1 MLFGQSVF
9 QSVLERLKA
18 EDETDEDA
26 EAPAAHR
33 VPGLG
38 TGLAFDVMAFDVMA
52 LDVMEG
58 VSAASQRVGQ
68 AYFDNLELD
77 PAAAIAEE
85 PAPLPEPK
93 AVMPDHLARIAPEEI
108 AAELAIAAADTQQT
122 LNEKR
127 RAFAK
132 TNHPD
137 GVAQPFRDNANRR
150 MMIANLLID
159 EAMRRLP
166 HS

>member
-1 MLFGQSVF
+1 MLFGQSIF

-18 EDETDEDA
+18 EDEAAGEA
-26 EAPAAHR
+26 EEPVAHR
-33 VPGLG
+33 VSGLS
-38 TGLAFDVMAFDVMA
+38 TGLAF
-52 LDVMEG
+52 DVMEG
-58 VSAASQRVGQ
+58 VSAASQRVGE
-68 AYFDNLELD
+68 AYFDNLG
-77 PAAAIAEE
+77 AGTVAEE
-85 PAPLPEPK
+85 APAPEPEP
-93 AVMPDHLARIAPEEI
+93 VMPDHLVRIAPEEI
-108 AAELAIAAADTQQT
+108 AADLSISSADTLQT

-132 TNHPD
+132 ANHPD

-166 HS
+166 RT

>member
-18 EDETDEDA
+18 EEEPAEDA
-26 EAPAAHR
+26 EAPPAHR
-33 VPGLG
+33 ISGFA
-38 TGLAFDVMAFDVMA
+38 TGLAF
-52 LDVMEG
+52 DVMEG

-68 AYFDNLELD
+68 AYFDNLGAG
-77 PAAAIAEE
+77 PAAEE
-85 PAPLPEPK
+85 APPPEPEP
-93 AVMPDHLARIAPEEI
+93 VMPDHLARIAPEEI
-108 AAELAIAAADTQQT
+108 AAELAIAGADSQQT

-132 TNHPD
+132 ANHPD
-137 GVAQPFRDNANRR
+137 GVAEPFRDNANRR

-166 HS
+166 QS

>member
-18 EDETDEDA
+18 EDETAEEA

-33 VPGLG
+33 VAGLG
-38 TGLAFDVMAFDVMA
+38 TGFAF
-52 LDVMEG
+52 DVMEG
-58 VSAASQRVGQ
+58 VSVASQRIGQ
-68 AYFDNLELD
+68 AYFDNFGQ
-77 PAAAIAEE
+77 E
-85 PAPLPEPK
+85 PIQKEAPPPEPEP
-93 AVMPDHLARIAPEEI
+93 VMPDHLARIAPEEI
-108 AAELAIAAADTQQT
+108 AAELAIAAADSQQM

-132 TNHPD
+132 ANHPD
-137 GVAQPFRDNANRR
+137 GVAEPFRDNANRR